1 MIKRTSKGAPA
12 DPFST
17 AVRIL
22 ARHAYSV
29 AGLRRALERKFGE
42 TADVEAVIARL
53 RELKYLDDDKFAR
66 HYASFLARERGF
78 GRERI
83 RRELKSRL
91 VDYNV
96 IDSALGAAFED
107 LNEHRL
113 LDRALEKKLRTLR
126 QPITAA
132 RLHSVYQSLMRLG
145 FRADDIMK
153 AVRNHPQL
161 KVTPT
166 GPSNAEEE
174 NL

>member
-1 MIKRTSKGAPA
+1 M
-12 DPFST
+12 
-17 AVRIL
+17 L

-53 RELKYLDDDKFAR
+53 RELKYLDDNKFAR
-66 HYASFLARERGF
+66 HYASFLVRERGF

-96 IDSALGAAFED
+96 IDSAVDAALEEV
-107 LNEHRL
+107 NERGL
-113 LDRALEKKLRTLR
+113 LERALEKKLRTLR

-132 RLHSVYQSLMRLG
+132 RLHSLYQSLIRLG

-161 KVTPT
+161 KITGT
-166 GPSNAEEE
+166 GPSDLQEE